1 MSDANL
7 QNGSDDGG
15 LAARLRVVIDFAT
28 AAQVALWIGLIAYI
42 ARHTNPRGDGM
53 EWVAVA
59 PATILLFLGVAPA
72 RGFRGRR
79 RPLPGVLIACL
90 GVILGIAYFAEIV
103 RETNMK
109 WVPQTELR

>member
-7 QNGSDDGG
+7 HDEDDGG
-15 LAARLRVVIDFAT
+15 LASRLRVVIDLAT
-28 AAQVALWIGLIAYI
+28 AAQVLLWVCLIAYI
-42 ARHTNPRGDGM
+42 AWHTNPRGDGM

-59 PATILLFLGVAPA
+59 PATILVFLGVAPA

-79 RPLPGVLIACL
+79 RPLPGVVIACL
-90 GVILGIAYFAEIV
+90 GFILGIAYFAEIV
-103 RETNMK
+103 RETNMV